1 MLKTFGKVLLVLG
14 LVAPLPLYAQG
25 SDEEPLLGAPEPVL
39 QQPSPDATQ
48 QGTGEGDTLFV
59 GEEPIRIEDGTAIDV
74 IVDES
79 GGIYKRRRYGGIIP
93 QIRDQ
98 FTGGLKS
105 SKRKWPRPTVTW
117 VGFQQHSLFSRVFV
131 QRDRQ
136 TSYTIYKSDPQHIY
150 IDIPDGAIPIEND
163 RRELL
168 TTNFEGAVASI
179 AARSVKTKTFKGARV
194 IVKLKRAA
202 GFLYKDDGNYIF
214 IDIER

>member
-1 MLKTFGKVLLVLG
+1 MAKTFGTVLVIVG
-14 LVAPLPLYAQG
+14 LVVPVRLYAQAP
-25 SDEEPLLGAPEPVL
+25 DDEPLLGSPEAQS
-39 QQPSPDATQ
+39 QQALPGATQ
-48 QGTGEGDTLFV
+48 EGVPDGDTLFV

-79 GGIYKRRRYGGIIP
+79 GSIYKKRRYGGIIP

-98 FTGGLKS
+98 FSGGIKS

-136 TSYTIYKSDPQHIY
+136 TSYTIYKPDPQHIY

-168 TTNFEGAVASI
+168 TNHFEGAVTSI
-179 AARSVKTKTFKGARV
+179 AARSVKTKAFKGARV